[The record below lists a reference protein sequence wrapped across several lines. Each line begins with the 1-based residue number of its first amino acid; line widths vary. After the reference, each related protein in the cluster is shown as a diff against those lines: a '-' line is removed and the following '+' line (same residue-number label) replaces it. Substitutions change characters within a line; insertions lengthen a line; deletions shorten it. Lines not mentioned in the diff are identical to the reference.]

1 MKIVSANN
9 VITKMSRDNKPACF
23 IDTNES
29 IVVETL
35 DCFGNRFYYEKDDLD
50 KIRGNNPATGPIF
63 INGANA
69 GDTLKITIEK
79 IDLET
84 TGVIEFRKNS
94 GVLGDRVEDFDL
106 KIIKMDKEYAY
117 LNDLKLPLKPMIG
130 VIGVAPPIGEVSTV
144 VPDSHGGNMDCN
156 QIKEGA
162 ILYLPVF
169 HDGALLS
176 LGDLH
181 GLMGDGEIGNCGL
194 ETYGRVQLKVDV
206 LKEVK
211 IDNPI
216 VIVDNNLYMIC
227 ANEDLNLAIKEVNNN
242 ILDFLVKY
250 ESMPKMDAIR
260 LLSFVGDVGI
270 CQLVNPKKT
279 VKMAIPLDVLKNKIF
294 K

>member
-242 ILDFLVKY
+242 GAVK
-250 ESMPKMDAIR
+250 
-260 LLSFVGDVGI
+260 
-270 CQLVNPKKT
+270 
-279 VKMAIPLDVLKNKIF
+279 
-294 K
+294 

>member
-9 VITKMSRDNKPACF
+9 VITKMSSDNKPACF